1 MPRKK
6 SVGGRK
12 RTVLTT
18 NYLLE
23 RANRRLINLE
33 KANLG
38 GKYASKQLIKGLQG
52 QKSVRIGS
60 RKLRNRIK
68 VIKKLNISEKRYI
81 DKRLRQFLTAETSTP
96 TGIKRKR
103 VETRDNVLQGL
114 SKLVDRELTDQDLD
128 DFYDLIEDEDFQVLA
143 DMISDSDIYVL
154 VDEAKHRNIKDPND
168 FIRLLNK
175 HMTSNT
181 KEVRDKATKLF
192 NKFIK

>member
-128 DFYDLIEDEDFQVLA
+128 DFYDLIEDEDFQGLA

-154 VDEAKHRNIKDPND
+154 VDEAKQRNIKDPND

>member
-6 SVGGRK
+6 SAGGRK

-23 RANRRLINLE
+23 RANKRLINLE

-38 GKYASKQLIKGLQG
+38 GRYASKQLIKGLQG
-52 QKSVRIGS
+52 QKSVKIGS
-60 RKLRNRIK
+60 RKVRNRIK

-81 DKRLRQFLTAETSTP
+81 DKRLRQFLSAETSTP

-103 VETRDNVLQGL
+103 AETRDNVLQGL
-114 SKLVDRELTDQDLD
+114 SKLVDRELSDQDLD
-128 DFYDLIEDEDFQVLA
+128 DFYELIEDEDFQGLA

-154 VDEAKHRNIKDPND
+154 VDEAKQRNITDPND